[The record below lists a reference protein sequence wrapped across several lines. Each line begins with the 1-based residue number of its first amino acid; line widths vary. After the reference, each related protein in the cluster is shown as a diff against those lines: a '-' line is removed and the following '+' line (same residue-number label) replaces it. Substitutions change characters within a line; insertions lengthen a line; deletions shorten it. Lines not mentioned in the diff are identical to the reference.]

1 MADLPPQ
8 PTALKKKHNRS
19 DQDSKYAGTILGRGI
34 EHGEV
39 NVEGGNADN
48 LQAWAK
54 ARLDAAVRPPD
65 EPPRELQRPERSG
78 GDGDPD
84 PDDPDSRPP
93 SSGLSSLADADVEMM
108 DLGT

>member
-1 MADLPPQ
+1 M
-8 PTALKKKHNRS
+8 KKKHNRS

-65 EPPRELQRPERSG
+65 EPRELQKPERT
-78 GDGDPD
+78 GDGDD
-84 PDDPDSRPP
+84 ADSRPP

-108 DLGT
+108 DLGN